1 MLFVDGIGWGVD
13 RADTNP
19 FAHAELPHLCDLL
32 GCRPVTPVTGT
43 RRPTLPALA
52 LDATMGVPGLPQSG
66 TGQAAL
72 ITGRNV
78 AAAVGGHSGP
88 FAGSDVQA
96 VMAVHSLWQDARRYG
111 APSALATAY
120 PERLIER
127 VASGSGRLS
136 AIARAAVQAG
146 VPLRG
151 PAEAAAGRAVPPY
164 FSPPRGSTGRRPVV
178 ADPFAA
184 GRLLAADA
192 RTHSLCVYEHFATDA
207 VGHRGDID
215 DAVDVLLGLDA
226 FVGGI
231 LSAWPADSVLVL
243 MSDHGN
249 LEDATTTQ
257 HTLAPALG
265 AWRGPASGAAPPA
278 SVTEIAPAIRRFL
291 GWAPIGPGGDT

>member
-1 MLFVDGIGWGVD
+1 VLVLFVDGIGWGVD
-13 RADTNP
+13 QSDTNP
-19 FAHAELPHLCDLL
+19 FARAELPHMCRLL
-32 GCRPVTPVTGT
+32 GRRPVAGTG
-43 RRPTLPALA
+43 RPTLPALA
-52 LDATMGVPGLPQSG
+52 LDATMGVAGLPQSG

-78 AAAVGGHSGP
+78 AAAVGAHSGP

-96 VMAVHSLWQDARRYG
+96 VMALHSLWQDARRHG

-127 VASGSGRLS
+127 VTGGAGRLS

-151 PAEAAAGRAVPPY
+151 PAESAAGRAIPPY
-164 FSPPRGSTGRRPVV
+164 FSPPRGSTGRRPIV
-178 ADPFAA
+178 ADPYEA
-184 GRLLAADA
+184 GRELAADA
-192 RTHSLCVYEHFATDA
+192 RTYALCVYEHFATDA
-207 VGHRGDID
+207 AGHRGDMD
-215 DAVDVLLGLDA
+215 DAVDVLQRLDA
-226 FVGGI
+226 FIGGI
-231 LSAWPADSVLVL
+231 LSAWPADSALVL

-265 AWRGPASGAAPPA
+265 AWRGPDAGGSPPA

-291 GWAPIGPGGDT
+291 DWTPIGPRDEA